1 MIASPRTASLL
12 PATPV
17 LFLQDKCALNLRR
30 SVKCMVMMAS
40 KMTQSRLPR
49 KICFSTP
56 AAKILEKPAGRM
68 VFSTEARV

>member
-1 MIASPRTASLL
+1 
-12 PATPV
+12 
-17 LFLQDKCALNLRR
+17 
-30 SVKCMVMMAS
+30 MVMMAS